1 MSRLKTAVRLKLL
14 ETMFQSRE
22 GDRREGILFRQGQGW
37 FQISS
42 MGHEALIALSL
53 HLRASDY
60 LFPHYRDRC
69 LVLGRGVTTR
79 ELASIF
85 YAKRD
90 STSGGRQLPGHYS
103 SRKHNICSL
112 ASPTASNLLPACGA
126 AWGMVLD
133 GNDDVAMACVGDAGM
148 RQGEFYEAYAFAV
161 ERNLPV
167 IFVVED
173 NQYGISSCT
182 TDSNPLRNQLFDQK
196 RVLQV
201 NGRCI
206 DDLQAASSKAIQQ
219 ARSGQG
225 PSILWCELDRLASH
239 SSSDDHRI
247 YRSPEDLEQI
257 LARDPITVLSKQLI
271 EEGILTE
278 EKWQKTQNQIIEQVE
293 ADYRKA
299 SESSDPKQA
308 EVMEQLLG
316 EAHGGLG
323 DTVNEGC
330 SDWRML
336 DAVNETFKQALDNN
350 RRYVFFGED
359 ICDPMGGVFKLTN
372 GLSTKFPD
380 RVFNS
385 PLAEATIVGVA
396 CGLAAYGYRPVF
408 ELQFIDFVGPAWNQ
422 LVNNLATLRW
432 RTFGEWT
439 APVVLYAPYGAYL
452 PAGGPWHSQANEAAF
467 AHVPGL
473 RVVVPSTPE
482 DAAGLMQTALKA
494 EDPTIVLLPKH
505 LLRVRRPRPSRVEAV
520 PFQQAILRSL
530 GEDVTVVCWGN
541 CVEKVMEAVQELGGI
556 NSVELVDLRSISPWD
571 KETVKESV
579 LKTGRL
585 LVVQEDNITC
595 SAGQMIIS
603 DLLQDSDVWAALR
616 CSPRLL
622 SRPDIHIGFHPV
634 YEESVLP
641 DKARIL
647 QALLDITEGGQT
659 KPSRQGSA
667 SHSNLQDHGADSAN
681 GQLPIRVPHIGEG
694 LEEARIIKFFKQPG
708 DKVKRDELIYQLET
722 DKAVVDIESP
732 QDGFLSSWEAAESS
746 IVRIG
751 SIIGH
756 IQTTNSPTSTKSASA
771 KVNQSV
777 PKSASNLAPSLSSS
791 HIGSPTAS
799 TRQIAPLQSTML
811 AKTAAE
817 LAKQVEGADFEEI
830 TLSAQQQ
837 VLATR
842 LVRAARVAV
851 PATIFQD
858 ASWELIKKARES
870 IKGDPEKKE
879 ITSFAIFAWC
889 VAQAVKLHP
898 VFRSSLPQNSIMRV
912 YRDVHLGVAVSLPN
926 DDMTTAVLEGADT
939 LNLLEFSRKLRRQVE
954 LAREGV
960 DQARQPASLIL
971 TSMASFNIPHGI
983 PVIVPPAVATLLLS
997 APQKKV
1003 VLQGTTPVNR
1013 EFINLSLTIDHRVMN
1028 GSSAGAFLNEVK
1040 KKLEEF
1046 ELRPEMF

>member
-14 ETMFQSRE
+14 ETMFLSRE
-22 GDRREGILFRQGQGW
+22 ADRREGILFRQGQGW

-53 HLRASDY
+53 HLRSSDY

-69 LVLGRGVTTR
+69 LVMGRGVTSR
-79 ELASIF
+79 ELASMF

-90 STSGGRQLPGHYS
+90 SSSGGRQLPGHFS

-112 ASPTASNLLPACGA
+112 ASPTAANLLPACGA
-126 AWGMVLD
+126 AWGMQLD
-133 GNDDVAMACVGDAGM
+133 CKDDIVMACVGDAGL

-167 IFVVED
+167 LFVVED
-173 NQYGISSCT
+173 NEYGISTRT
-182 TDSNPLRNQLFDQK
+182 TGSNPLRNNLFDEK
-196 RVLQV
+196 RVIRID
-201 NGRCI
+201 GRSI

-225 PSILWCELDRLASH
+225 PTVLWCELDRLASH

-247 YRSPEDLEQI
+247 YRSAEDLELIQS
-257 LARDPITVLSKQLI
+257 RDPIKLLSVELI
-271 EEGILTE
+271 NEGHLTE
-278 EKWQKTQNQIIEQVE
+278 AKWQKMQEELGARIESEYQE
-293 ADYRKA
+293 AKA
-299 SESSDPKQA
+299 SSDPRPE
-308 EVMEQLLG
+308 EVLDQLLG
-316 EAHGGLG
+316 EAQGGLG

-336 DAVNETFKQALDNN
+336 DAVNETFRQALDNN

-372 GLSTKFPD
+372 GLSTKYPD

-452 PAGGPWHSQANEAAF
+452 PAGGPWHSQSNEAAF

-505 LLRVRRPRPSRVEAV
+505 LLRVRRPRPSRVEAI
-520 PFQQAILRSL
+520 PFSRAVVRQY

-541 CVEKVMEAVQELGGI
+541 CVEKVTEAVQELGTL

-571 KETVKESV
+571 KETVKDSV

-585 LVVQEDNITC
+585 LVVQEDNVTC

-616 CSPRLL
+616 TSPRLL

-634 YEESVLP
+634 YEETVLP
-641 DKARIL
+641 DKYRIV
-647 QALLDITEGGQT
+647 QALFEITEGGQA
-659 KPSRQGSA
+659 KPERGG
-667 SHSNLQDHGADSAN
+667 NGGGADRVVHAEN
-681 GQLPIRVPHIGEG
+681 GVHGNGSSLPIRVPHIGEG

-708 DKVKRDELIYQLET
+708 DRVKRDELIYQLET

-732 QDGFLSSWEAAESS
+732 QDGILASWDAAESS
-746 IVRIG
+746 MVRIG
-751 SIIGH
+751 AVIGQ
-756 IQTTNSPTSTKSASA
+756 IQSTGGNGSGSRQGAA
-771 KVNQSV
+771 KPAKTVPAPVN
-777 PKSASNLAPSLSSS
+777 AAP
-791 HIGSPTAS
+791 AVS
-799 TRQIAPLQSTML
+799 TPLISRQIAPLQSTML

-851 PATIFQD
+851 PATIFQE
-858 ASWELIKKARES
+858 ASWEAIKKARQS
-870 IKGDPEKKE
+870 IKSDPEMKE
-879 ITSFAIFAWC
+879 VTTFAIFAWC

-939 LNLLEFSRKLRRQVE
+939 MKLKEFCKKLRRQVE

-971 TSMASFNIPHGI
+971 TSMASFDVPHGI

-997 APQKKV
+997 SAQKKV
-1003 VLQGTTPVNR
+1003 VLEGDKAVYR

-1028 GSSAGAFLNEVK
+1028 GSSAGAFINEVK
-1040 KKLEEF
+1040 AKIEEF
-1046 ELRPEMF
+1046 DLHPDML

>member
-14 ETMFQSRE
+14 ETMFLSRE
-22 GDRREGILFRQGQGW
+22 ADRREGILFRQGQGW

-69 LVLGRGVTTR
+69 LVMGRGVTTR
-79 ELASIF
+79 ELASLF

-90 STSGGRQLPGHYS
+90 SSSGGRQLPGHFS
-103 SRKHNICSL
+103 NRALNIFSL
-112 ASPTASNLLPACGA
+112 ASPTGSNLLPACGV
-126 AWGMVLD
+126 AWGMQLD
-133 GNDDVAMACVGDAGM
+133 GKDDVALACVGDSGM
-148 RQGEFYEAYAFAV
+148 RQGEFYEAFAFAV
-161 ERNLPV
+161 ERQLPV

-173 NQYGISSCT
+173 NEYGISTRT
-182 TDSNPLRNQLFDQK
+182 TESNPLRNQLFGEK
-196 RVLQV
+196 RVLRV
-201 NGRCI
+201 NGRSI
-206 DDLQAASSKAIQQ
+206 DDLQEVSAKAIQQ
-219 ARSGQG
+219 ARAGQG
-225 PSILWCELDRLASH
+225 PSVIWCELDRMASH

-247 YRSPEDLEQI
+247 YRSSEDLDQI
-257 LARDPITVLSKQLI
+257 QARDPITILSQQLLQ
-271 EEGILTE
+271 EGLLTE
-278 EKWQKTQNQIIEQVE
+278 QKWQKMQAALVE
-293 ADYRKA
+293 RVESDYREAAA
-299 SESSDPKQA
+299 SPDPQSS
-308 EVMEQLLG
+308 EVLSQLLG
-316 EAHGGLG
+316 EAQGGLG

-330 SDWRML
+330 ADWRML
-336 DAVNETFKQALDNN
+336 DAVNDTFRQALDQN

-359 ICDPMGGVFKLTN
+359 IGDPMGGVFKLTQ
-372 GLSTKFPD
+372 GLSTKYPD

-494 EDPTIVLLPKH
+494 EDPTLVLLPKH
-505 LLRVRRPRPSRVEAV
+505 LLRVRRPRPARVESIPFAQAV
-520 PFQQAILRSL
+520 IRQP

-541 CVEKVMEAVQELGGI
+541 CVEKVTEAVQELGAL
-556 NSVELVDLRSISPWD
+556 NSVELIDLRSITPWD
-571 KETVKESV
+571 KETVKESL

-585 LVVQEDNITC
+585 LVVQEDNVTC

-616 CSPRLL
+616 TSPRLL

-641 DKARIL
+641 NKGRIL
-647 QALLDITEGGQT
+647 QALLEITEGGQA
-659 KPSRQGSA
+659 KPERVASNKKTRQESSGV
-667 SHSNLQDHGADSAN
+667 N
-681 GQLPIRVPHIGEG
+681 GHLPIKVPHIGEG

-708 DKVKRDELIYQLET
+708 DRVKKDELIYQLET

-732 QDGFLSSWEAAESS
+732 QDGVLSSWEATESS
-746 IVRIG
+746 MVRIG
-751 SIIGH
+751 AVIGQ
-756 IQTTNSPTSTKSASA
+756 IEFSGGQAAVLKKAATPEPAAASA
-771 KVNQSV
+771 QAV
-777 PKSASNLAPSLSSS
+777 SLSSDHAS
-791 HIGSPTAS
+791 HRMAPEPLIS
-799 TRQIAPLQSTML
+799 RQIAPLQSTML

-817 LAKQVEGADFEEI
+817 LAQQVEGADFEEI

-858 ASWELIKKARES
+858 ASWEAIKKAREVL
-870 IKGDPEKKE
+870 KHDPQKKE
-879 ITSFAIFAWC
+879 VTSFAIFAWC

-898 VFRSSLPQNSIMRV
+898 VFRSSLPQNSVMRV

-926 DDMTTAVLEGADT
+926 ADMTTAVLEGADKV
-939 LNLLEFSRKLRRQVE
+939 NLLEFSRKLRRQVE

-971 TSMASFNIPHGI
+971 TSMATFDIPHGI

-997 APQKKV
+997 SPQKKV
-1003 VLQGTTPVNR
+1003 MLDGATAVYR

-1040 KKLEEF
+1040 AKIEEF
-1046 ELRPEMF
+1046 DLHPDMF

>member
-1 MSRLKTAVRLKLL
+1 MR
-14 ETMFQSRE
+14 
-22 GDRREGILFRQGQGW
+22 
-37 FQISS
+37 
-42 MGHEALIALSL
+42 
-53 HLRASDY
+53 
-60 LFPHYRDRC
+60 
-69 LVLGRGVTTR
+69 
-79 ELASIF
+79 
-85 YAKRD
+85 
-90 STSGGRQLPGHYS
+90 
-103 SRKHNICSL
+103 
-112 ASPTASNLLPACGA
+112 
-126 AWGMVLD
+126 LD
-133 GNDDVAMACVGDAGM
+133 GKDDVAMACVGDAGM
-148 RQGEFYEAYAFAV
+148 RQGEFYEAFAFAV

-173 NQYGISSCT
+173 NQYGISSRT
-182 TDSNPLRNQLFDQK
+182 TDSNPLRNNIFDEK
-196 RVLQV
+196 RVLKV
-201 NGRCI
+201 DGRSI
-206 DDLQAASSKAIQQ
+206 DDLQSASSKAIQQ

-225 PSILWCELDRLASH
+225 PTVLWCDLDRMASH

-247 YRSPEDLEQI
+247 YREPQDLELIQS
-257 LARDPITVLSKQLI
+257 RDPIKTLSEQLI
-271 EEGILTE
+271 KEGHLTE
-278 EKWQKTQNQIIEQVE
+278 NKWQKMQEDIAAQVE
-293 ADYRKA
+293 ADYQEAKA
-299 SESSDPKQA
+299 SSDPKPE
-308 EVMEQLLG
+308 EVLHQLLG
-316 EAHGGLG
+316 EAQGGLG
-323 DTVNEGC
+323 DTVNEGT

-336 DAVNETFKQALDNN
+336 DAVNDTFRQALDKN

-372 GLSTKFPD
+372 GLSTKYPD

-385 PLAEATIVGVA
+385 PLAEATIMGVA
-396 CGLAAYGYRPVF
+396 GGLAAYGYRPVF

-439 APVVLYAPYGAYL
+439 APVVIYAPYGAYL
-452 PAGGPWHSQANEAAF
+452 PAGGPWHSQANEATF

-505 LLRVRRPRPSRVEAV
+505 LLRVRRPRPSQVEAV
-520 PFQQAILRSL
+520 PFAQAAIRQL

-541 CVEKVMEAVQELGGI
+541 CVEKVTEAVQELGTI

-585 LVVQEDNITC
+585 LVVQEDNVTC

-616 CSPRLL
+616 TSPRLL

-634 YEESVLP
+634 YEETALP
-641 DKARIL
+641 DKFRIL
-647 QALLDITEGGQT
+647 QALFEITEGGQAR
-659 KPSRQGSA
+659 PERNGSNVSRTHAENGS
-667 SHSNLQDHGADSAN
+667 N
-681 GQLPIRVPHIGEG
+681 GSGGSLPIRVPHIGEG

-708 DKVKRDELIYQLET
+708 EKVKRDELIYQLET

-732 QDGFLSSWEAAESS
+732 QDGILASWDADESS
-746 IVRIG
+746 MVRIG
-751 SIIGH
+751 SVIGQ
-756 IQTTNSPTSTKSASA
+756 IQSSTGNGHNVRTGSAKPAKAAPAPVACTAVSASA
-771 KVNQSV
+771 PLIS
-777 PKSASNLAPSLSSS
+777 
-791 HIGSPTAS
+791 
-799 TRQIAPLQSTML
+799 RQIAPLQSTML

-851 PATIFQD
+851 PATIFQE
-858 ASWELIKKARES
+858 ASWEAIKKARQS
-870 IKGDPEKKE
+870 IKADPEMKE
-879 ITSFAIFAWC
+879 VTTFAIFAWC

-939 LNLLEFSRKLRRQVE
+939 MKLKEFSKKLRRQVE

-971 TSMASFNIPHGI
+971 TSMASFDVPHGI

-997 APQKKV
+997 SAQKKV
-1003 VLQGTTPVNR
+1003 VLEGDKPVNR

-1028 GSSAGAFLNEVK
+1028 GSSAGAFINEVK
-1040 KKLEEF
+1040 AKIEEF
-1046 ELRPEMF
+1046 DLHPDML